1 MKKVVFTFGRM
12 NPPTKGHMRLVNQTK
27 KIAKS
32 ERADAHVY
40 LSHTQ
45 NPQKDPLDYKTK
57 LSYAKSAFGNIV
69 KQSNDRTVIDILK
82 SLQKNYSSVIMVV
95 GSDRVNEFNK
105 LLNKYNGKDFKFDE
119 VKVMSAGQRDPD
131 AEGVAGMSASK
142 MRDLAKKNDYLEFK
156 MGAANHGEQK
166 IKQLFLDVRKGMGLK
181 EEMEITEDIQVSDE
195 ELEFFYSSVNEED
208 LDKDYVEVIERAPL
222 TFMQRIKKARQMK
235 RLAPR
240 LARMRKIKKFRMAPL
255 KRLQFRARQAALKFL
270 RKRLAGKK
278 GEQYRSLPTSQKINI
293 DKMIAKR
300 GGMIDKFAKRLMPMV
315 RKKETQRIQNLRKS
329 RNEDINYEFE
339 SMLVENKLRKVAQ
352 DKDVKDKKGTQPAKY
367 YKGLAPSTKSAR
379 DAHFKKGTKMDDN
392 NPAAYKPAPGDK
404 SAKTKPSKHTKK
416 YHQMFPEKQDWVDRA
431 FNAVFRLTH
440 PKAYKM
446 ALDMYKKMLE
456 KGERSPVQKVAAAIK
471 GINPRDFQDYLDDL
485 VSKGKLARVL
495 ANGYLPE
502 AVTPTPKMDVKIPQQ
517 HYNTHAAAHKAE
529 KKYPY
534 QAAIT
539 DLDLNTKNRNETI
552 KEYAYGPANP
562 GSEKESEEFWQQKAD
577 LWGTTVEMVKTM
589 RCNNCNAFDQKT
601 ATLEAMAKALGPE
614 GKKIVKGSNLGFCEF
629 FEFKCAG
636 SRVCDAWV
644 GGGPLKE
651 ESMPD
656 INEIFE
662 MYVDEA
668 RGRKSTKPSD
678 TEQDTENI
686 IMQLR
691 KSVYMRGLKDVKF
704 DNGQKQKIPQKLAQK
719 ALDTFQKIKMNADK
733 YKFMKGLSKS
743 PASFK
748 QMIKS
753 ATVPP
758 LDLNPPGP
766 EAMDRYRMSYISGAR
781 SSFMPRD
788 NYTIEDA
795 LKRARDAI
803 KREKERDKIKHDR
816 ILDTARLRKT
826 RSKNVATNP
835 RAPRAEEIEE
845 AKSAK
850 VKAALQKKAKKSGVP
865 YGTLSK
871 VFDRG
876 LAAYRTGHRPGAT
889 PHQWAFARVNSYIT
903 KGKGTYHGADKDL
916 RNSYEPQQVGTDAS
930 VKAYADNVPGQDYNK
945 IMQQIKSINR
955 TDPFNH
961 VISEA
966 EYQGKKVKLN
976 DPIRTSENPN
986 KKFKVYVKDPSSG
999 NIKVV
1004 RFGDPNLSIK
1014 RDDPDRRKSFRAR
1027 HNCDNPGP
1035 ITKPRY
1041 WSCHQWRSG
1050 AKVDN

>member
-12 NPPTKGHMRLVNQTK
+12 NPPTKGHMRLVNVTK
-27 KIAKS
+27 QIAKS

-45 NPQKDPLDYKTK
+45 NSQKDPLDYKTK

-95 GSDRVNEFNK
+95 GSDRVNEFSK

-131 AEGVAGMSASK
+131 AEGVSGMSASK
-142 MRDLAKKNDYLEFK
+142 MRDLAKKNDYVEFK
-156 MGAANHGEQK
+156 MGAANKGEQK
-166 IKQLFLDVRKGMGLK
+166 IKQLFKDVRKGMGLK
-181 EEMEITEDIQVSDE
+181 EDMEITEDIQVSDE
-195 ELEFFYSSVNEED
+195 ELEVFFSTVNEED
-208 LDKDYVEVIERAPL
+208 LDKDYVEVVERAPL

-240 LARMRKIKKFRMAPL
+240 LSRMRKIKKFRMAPL

-315 RKKETQRIQNLRKS
+315 RKKETQRIQNLRKN
-329 RNEDINYEFE
+329 RKEDINYEFE

-352 DKDVKDKKGTQPAKY
+352 DKDVGDKKGTQPAKY

-416 YHQMFPEKQDWVDRA
+416 YHQMFPERQDWVDKA
-431 FNAVFRLTH
+431 FAAVFRMTH
-440 PKAYKM
+440 PKTMKKAIE
-446 ALDMYKKMLE
+446 MYKNMIA
-456 KGERSPVQKVAAAIK
+456 KGERAPVAKVANAIR
-471 GINPRDFQDYLDDL
+471 GLDPRELGDYIDKL
-485 VSKGKLARVL
+485 VSKGKLPKAL
-495 ANGYLPE
+495 AMEYIPE
-502 AVTPTPKMDVKIPQQ
+502 AITKTPEMTVMEPQV
-517 HYNTHAAAHKAE
+517 HYNTAAAAHKAE

-534 QAAIT
+534 QAALT

-562 GSEKESEEFWQQKAD
+562 GADDAITDNFWRQKAD
-577 LWGTTVEMVKTM
+577 LWGCSVEMVKTM
-589 RCNNCNAFDQKT
+589 RCSNCMAFDQKPE
-601 ATLEAMAKALGPE
+601 TLKIMKDGIGPD
-614 GKKIVKGSNLGFCEF
+614 GDKIVEGSNLGFCEL

-636 SRVCDAWV
+636 NRVCDAWL

-651 ESMPD
+651 EKN
-656 INEIFE
+656 INEVFE
-662 MYVDEA
+662 MYMDEA
-668 RGRKSTKPSD
+668 RGRKSGGDKEG
-678 TEQDTENI
+678 EQDTENI

-704 DNGQKQKIPQKLAQK
+704 DNGQKQKIPAKLAQK
-719 ALDTFQKIKMNADK
+719 ALDSFQKIKMNADK
-733 YKFMKGLSKS
+733 YKYMKGLSKS

-766 EAMDRYRMSYISGAR
+766 EAMDRYRMSYISGNR

-788 NYTIEDA
+788 NYQLEDA

-803 KREKERDKIKHDR
+803 KREKERDKVKHDR
-816 ILDTARLRKT
+816 LLDTARLRKT
-826 RSKNVATNP
+826 RAKNVATRP
-835 RAPRAEEIEE
+835 ESVEE

-930 VKAYADNVPGQDYNK
+930 VKAYADNVPGQDYKK

-955 TDPFNH
+955 SDPFDH
-961 VISEA
+961 VITEA
-966 EYQGKKVKLN
+966 EYQGKTVKLN
-976 DPIRTSENPN
+976 DPIRTSEVPT

-1035 ITKPRY
+1035 KTKPRY

>member
-27 KIAKS
+27 QIAKS

-45 NPQKDPLDYKTK
+45 NPKKDPLDYKTK

-95 GSDRVNEFNK
+95 GSDRVNEFSK
-105 LLNKYNGKDFKFDE
+105 LLNKYNGKDFKFDDI
-119 VKVMSAGQRDPD
+119 KVMSAGQRDPD

-142 MRDLAKKNDYLEFK
+142 MRDLAMKNDYVEFK
-156 MGAANHGEQK
+156 MGAANKGEQK

-181 EEMEITEDIQVSDE
+181 EEMEITEDIQITDE
-195 ELEFFYSSVNEED
+195 ELEFFYSTMNEED

-315 RKKETQRIQNLRKS
+315 RKKETQRIQNLRKTKKE
-329 RNEDINYEFE
+329 NVNYEFE
-339 SMLVENKLRKVAQ
+339 SMLIENKLRKVAQ
-352 DKDVKDKKGTQPAKY
+352 DKDVGDKKGTQPAKY

-431 FNAVFRLTH
+431 FNSVFRMTH

-456 KGERSPVQKVAAAIK
+456 KGEKSPVQKVAAAIR
-471 GINPRDFQDYLDDL
+471 GIDPRDFQDYLDNL

-502 AVTPTPKMDVKIPQQ
+502 ALTKTPEMTVMEPQV
-517 HYNTHAAAHKAE
+517 HYNTAAAAHKAE

-534 QAAIT
+534 QGALT

-562 GSEKESEEFWQQKAD
+562 GADDDITDNFWRQKAD
-577 LWGTTVEMVKTM
+577 LWGCSVEMVKTM
-589 RCNNCNAFDQKT
+589 RCGNCAAFDQKPE
-601 ATLEAMAKALGPE
+601 TLKIMIDGIGPD
-614 GKKIVKGSNLGFCEF
+614 GANIQKRSNLGFCEL

-636 SRVCDAWV
+636 NRTCDAWL
-644 GGGPLKE
+644 GGGPMTEQK
-651 ESMPD
+651 D
-656 INEIFE
+656 INEVFE
-662 MYVDEA
+662 MYMDEA
-668 RGRKSTKPSD
+668 RGRKSAKSSD

-704 DNGQKQKIPQKLAQK
+704 DNGQKQKVPHKLAQK
-719 ALDTFQKIKMNADK
+719 ALDTFAKIKQNADK
-733 YKFMKGLSKS
+733 YKYMKSLSKS

-753 ATVPP
+753 SNIPP
-758 LDLNPPGP
+758 LDLTPPGP

-781 SSFMPRD
+781 SSISPRS

-795 LKRARDAI
+795 IARVRTAI
-803 KREKERDKIKHDR
+803 KREKQRDKVKHDR
-816 ILDTARLRKT
+816 LLDTARLRKT
-826 RSKNVATNP
+826 RAKNAATRP
-835 RAPRAEEIEE
+835 ESVQE

-850 VKAALQKKAKKSGVP
+850 VKDALKKKAEKSGVP

-876 LAAYRTGHRPGAT
+876 LAAYRTGHRPGTT

-930 VKAYADNVPGQDYNK
+930 VKAYADNDPGQDYKK

-955 TDPFNH
+955 SDPFDH

-966 EYQGKKVKLN
+966 TYQGKKVKLN
-976 DPIRTSENPN
+976 DPIRTSEVPT

-999 NIKVV
+999 NVKVV

-1014 RDDPDRRKSFRAR
+1014 RDDPNRRKSFRAR

-1035 ITKPRY
+1035 KTKPRY
-1041 WSCHQWRSG
+1041 WSCHQWRAG

>member
-45 NPQKDPLDYKTK
+45 NPKKDPLDYKTK

-69 KQSNDRTVIDILK
+69 KQSNDRTVIEILK

-95 GSDRVNEFNK
+95 GSDRVNEFSK
-105 LLNKYNGKDFKFDE
+105 LLNKYNGKDFKFDDI
-119 VKVMSAGQRDPD
+119 KVVSAGQRDPD

-142 MRDLAKKNDYLEFK
+142 MRELAMKNDYLEFK
-156 MGAANHGEQK
+156 MGAANSGEQK
-166 IKQLFLDVRKGMGLK
+166 IKQLFLDVRKGMGLR
-181 EEMEITEDIQVSDE
+181 EEMEITEDIQITDE
-195 ELEFFYSSVNEED
+195 ELEFFYSTMNEED

-300 GGMIDKFAKRLMPMV
+300 GGMIDKFAKRLMPIV

-329 RNEDINYEFE
+329 RKEDVNYEFE
-339 SMLVENKLRKVAQ
+339 STLVENKLRKVAQ
-352 DKDVKDKKGTQPAKY
+352 DKDVADKKGTQPAKY
-367 YKGLAPSTKSAR
+367 FKGLAPSTKSAR

-431 FNAVFRLTH
+431 FNAVFRMTH

-456 KGERSPVQKVAAAIK
+456 KGEKSPVQKVAAAIR
-471 GINPRDFQDYLDDL
+471 GIDPRDFQDYLDNL

-495 ANGYLPE
+495 ANGYIPE
-502 AVTPTPKMDVKIPQQ
+502 AVTPTPEVTVMTPQV
-517 HYNTHAAAHKAE
+517 HYNTAAAAHKAE

-562 GSEKESEEFWQQKAD
+562 GADDAITDNFWRQKAD
-577 LWGTTVEMVKTM
+577 LWGCSVEMVKTM
-589 RCNNCNAFDQKT
+589 RCKNCNAFDQKP
-601 ATLEAMAKALGPE
+601 ATRKAIADALGPD
-614 GKKIVKGSNLGFCEF
+614 GKKIVEGSNLGFCEF

-636 SRVCDAWV
+636 ERVCDAWV

-651 ESMPD
+651 NNMSD

-668 RGRKSTKPSD
+668 RGRKSAKSSD

-704 DNGQKQKIPQKLAQK
+704 DNGQKQKVPHKLAQK
-719 ALDTFQKIKMNADK
+719 ALDTFGKIKQNADK
-733 YKFMKGLSKS
+733 YKYMKGLSKS

-753 ATVPP
+753 SNIPP
-758 LDLNPPGP
+758 LDLTPPGP

-781 SSFMPRD
+781 SSISPRS

-795 LKRARDAI
+795 IARVRTAI
-803 KREKERDKIKHDR
+803 KREKQRDKVKHDR
-816 ILDTARLRKT
+816 LLDTARLRKT
-826 RSKNVATNP
+826 RAKNAATRP
-835 RAPRAEEIEE
+835 ESVQE

-850 VKAALQKKAKKSGVP
+850 VKDALKKKAQKSGVP

-876 LAAYRTGHRPGAT
+876 LAAYRTGHRPGT
-889 PHQWAFARVNSYIT
+889 SPHQWAFARVNSYIT

-916 RNSYEPQQVGTDAS
+916 RNSVEE
-930 VKAYADNVPGQDYNK
+930 
-945 IMQQIKSINR
+945 R
-955 TDPFNH
+955 
-961 VISEA
+961 
-966 EYQGKKVKLN
+966 
-976 DPIRTSENPN
+976 
-986 KKFKVYVKDPSSG
+986 
-999 NIKVV
+999 
-1004 RFGDPNLSIK
+1004 
-1014 RDDPDRRKSFRAR
+1014 
-1027 HNCDNPGP
+1027 
-1035 ITKPRY
+1035 
-1041 WSCHQWRSG
+1041 
-1050 AKVDN
+1050 

>member
-27 KIAKS
+27 QIAKS

-45 NPQKDPLDYKTK
+45 NPNKDPLDYRTK

-95 GSDRVNEFNK
+95 GSDRVNEFSK
-105 LLNKYNGKDFKFDE
+105 LLNKYNGKDFKFDDI
-119 VKVMSAGQRDPD
+119 KVMSAGQRDPD

-142 MRDLAKKNDYLEFK
+142 MRDLAKKNDYVEFK
-156 MGAANHGEQK
+156 RGAANKGEQK

-181 EEMEITEDIQVSDE
+181 EEMEITEDLIEDIQVSDQ
-195 ELEFFYSSVNEED
+195 ELEMFFNTIAEED

-315 RKKETQRIQNLRKS
+315 RKKETQRIQNLRKTKKE
-329 RNEDINYEFE
+329 NVNYEFE
-339 SMLVENKLRKVAQ
+339 SMLIENKLRKVAQ
-352 DKDVKDKKGTQPAKY
+352 DKDVGDKKGTQPAKY

-392 NPAAYKPAPGDK
+392 NPAAYTPAPGDK

-416 YHQMFPEKQDWVDRA
+416 YHKMYSEKQDWVDRA
-431 FNAVFRLTH
+431 FAAVFRMTH
-440 PKAYKM
+440 PKTMKKAIE
-446 ALDMYKKMLE
+446 MYKDMIA
-456 KGERSPVQKVAAAIK
+456 KGERAPVGKVAGMIK
-471 GINPRDFQDYLDDL
+471 GLDPRELGDYIDKL
-485 VSKGKLARVL
+485 VSKGKLPKAL
-495 ANGYLPE
+495 AMGYLPE
-502 AVTPTPKMDVKIPQQ
+502 ALTKTPKMTVMEPQV
-517 HYNTHAAAHKAE
+517 HYNTAAAAHKAE

-534 QAAIT
+534 QGALT

-562 GSEKESEEFWQQKAD
+562 GADDDITDNFWRQKAD
-577 LWGTTVEMVKTM
+577 LWGCSVEMVKTM
-589 RCNNCNAFDQKT
+589 RCGNCAAFDQKPE
-601 ATLEAMAKALGPE
+601 TLKIMIDGIGPD
-614 GKKIVKGSNLGFCEF
+614 GANIQKRSNLGFCEL

-636 SRVCDAWV
+636 NRTCDAWL
-644 GGGPLKE
+644 GGGPMTEQK
-651 ESMPD
+651 D
-656 INEIFE
+656 INEVFE
-662 MYVDEA
+662 MYMDEA
-668 RGRKSTKPSD
+668 RGRKSVKSKD
-678 TEQDTENI
+678 AEQDTENI

-691 KSVYMRGLKDVKF
+691 KSVTMRGLKDVKF
-704 DNGQKQKIPQKLAQK
+704 DNGQKQKVPHKLAQK
-719 ALDTFQKIKMNADK
+719 ALDTFNKIKQNADK
-733 YKFMKGLSKS
+733 YKYMKSLSKS

-748 QMIKS
+748 QAIN
-753 ATVPP
+753 AT
-758 LDLNPPGP
+758 LDLTPPGP

-788 NYTIEDA
+788 NYQIEDA

-803 KREKERDKIKHDR
+803 KREKERDKVKHDR
-816 ILDTARLRKT
+816 LLDTARLRKT
-826 RSKNVATNP
+826 RAKNVATRP
-835 RAPRAEEIEE
+835 ESVEE

-850 VKAALQKKAKKSGVP
+850 VKDALKKKAEKSGVP
-865 YGTLSK
+865 YGILSK
-871 VFDRG
+871 VFNRG
-876 LAAYRTGHRPGAT
+876 LAAYRTGHRPGTT

-916 RNSYEPQQVGTDAS
+916 RERYEVGTDYS
-930 VKAYADNVPGQDYNK
+930 VDHTSTVTPGQDYSSIIK
-945 IMQQIKSINR
+945 QIKNINSS
-955 TDPFNH
+955 DPFDH
-961 VISEA
+961 VITEA
-966 EYQGKKVKLN
+966 EYQGKTVKLN
-976 DPIRTSENPN
+976 DPIRTSEVPS

-1014 RDDPDRRKSFRAR
+1014 RDDPNRRKSFRAR

-1035 ITKPRY
+1035 KTKPRY

>member
-12 NPPTKGHMRLVNQTK
+12 NPPTKGHQKLVGKVKTL
-27 KIAKS
+27 AKQ
-32 ERADAHVY
+32 ERADAHIY

-45 NPQKDPLDYKTK
+45 NPKKDPLDYKTK

-69 KQSNDRTVIDILK
+69 KQSNDRTVIEILK

-95 GSDRVNEFNK
+95 GSDRVSEFSK
-105 LLNKYNGKDFKFDE
+105 LLNKYNGKDFKFDDI
-119 VKVMSAGQRDPD
+119 KVVSAGSRDPD
-131 AEGVAGMSASK
+131 AEGVEGMSASK
-142 MRDLAKKNDYLEFK
+142 MRDLATKNDYVNFK
-156 MGAANHGEQK
+156 FGLPTVGFREPKMK
-166 IKQLFLDVRKGMGLK
+166 SIFKDVRKGMGLK

-195 ELEFFYSSVNEED
+195 ELEMFFNTIAEED
-208 LDKDYVEVIERAPL
+208 LDKDYVEVVERAPL

-240 LARMRKIKKFRMAPL
+240 LSRLRKIKKFRMAPL

-300 GGMIDKFAKRLMPMV
+300 GGMIDKFAKRLMPMI
-315 RKKETQRIQNLRKS
+315 RKKETQRIQNLRKAKKE
-329 RNEDINYEFE
+329 NVNYEFE

-352 DKDVKDKKGTQPAKY
+352 DKDVGDKKGTQPAKY

-404 SAKTKPSKHTKK
+404 EAETKPSKHTKK
-416 YHQMFPEKQDWVDRA
+416 YHKMYSEKQDWVDRA
-431 FNAVFRLTH
+431 FAAVFRMTH
-440 PKAYKM
+440 PKTMKKAIE
-446 ALDMYKKMLE
+446 MYKNMIA
-456 KGERSPVQKVAAAIK
+456 KGEKAPVAKVANAIR
-471 GINPRDFQDYLDDL
+471 GLDPRELGDYIDKL
-485 VSKGKLARVL
+485 VSKGKLPKAL
-495 ANGYLPE
+495 AMEYIPE
-502 AVTPTPKMDVKIPQQ
+502 AITPTPEVTVMEPQV
-517 HYNTHAAAHKAE
+517 HYNTAAAAHKAE

-562 GSEKESEEFWQQKAD
+562 GADDETTDNFWRQKAD
-577 LWGTTVEMVKTM
+577 LWGCSVEMVKTM
-589 RCNNCNAFDQKT
+589 RCGNCSAFDQKP
-601 ATLEAMAKALGPE
+601 ATVKAIADGIGPD
-614 GKKIVKGSNLGFCEF
+614 GANIQKRSNLGYCEL

-636 SRVCDAWV
+636 DRTCDAWL
-644 GGGPLKE
+644 GGGPMTEQK
-651 ESMPD
+651 D

-662 MYVDEA
+662 MYMDEA
-668 RGRKSTKPSD
+668 RGRKSVKSKD
-678 TEQDTENI
+678 AEQDTENI

-704 DNGQKQKIPQKLAQK
+704 DNGQKQKVPHKLAQK
-719 ALDTFQKIKMNADK
+719 ALDTFNKIKQNADK
-733 YKFMKGLSKS
+733 YKYMKSLSKS

-748 QMIKS
+748 QAIN
-753 ATVPP
+753 AT
-758 LDLNPPGP
+758 LDLTPQGP

-781 SSFMPRD
+781 SSFMPRN
-788 NYTIEDA
+788 NYQVEDA
-795 LKRARDAI
+795 IKRVRDAI
-803 KREKERDKIKHDR
+803 KREKDRDKVKHDR
-816 ILDTARLRKT
+816 LLDTARLRKA
-826 RSKNVATNP
+826 RAKNVATRP
-835 RAPRAEEIEE
+835 ESVEE

-850 VKAALQKKAKKSGVP
+850 VKDALKKKAEKSGVP
-865 YGTLSK
+865 YGILSK

-876 LAAYRTGHRPGAT
+876 LAAYRTGHRPGTT

-916 RNSYEPQQVGTDAS
+916 REKYEVGTDYS
-930 VKAYADNVPGQDYNK
+930 VDHTSTVTPGQDYSS
-945 IMQQIKSINR
+945 IMKQIKNINSS
-955 TDPFNH
+955 DPFDH
-961 VISEA
+961 VITEA
-966 EYQGKKVKLN
+966 EYQGKTVKLN
-976 DPIRTSENPN
+976 DPIRTSEVPT

-1004 RFGDPNLSIK
+1004 RFGDPGLSIK
-1014 RDDPDRRKSFRAR
+1014 RDDPKRRKSFRAR
-1027 HNCDNPGP
+1027 HNCSNPGP
-1035 ITKPRY
+1035 KTSARY
-1041 WSCHQWRSG
+1041 WSCYQWRSG